1 MFNEIDSTYTPKLV
15 DESTEV
21 QKPVQEKVSR
31 IANKAAKRAAIRQQ
45 HYDAEHGI
53 FTK

>member
-31 IANKAAKRAAIRQQ
+31 IANKAAK
-45 HYDAEHGI
+45 ESVS
-53 FTK
+53 